1 MLEYTETNDAPK
13 AIGPYSQAIRFEN
26 LLFLS
31 GAIPLDPDTGEVVGD
46 TIEEQTK
53 QVIKNIT
60 GILNANNID
69 FKHVIK
75 TTCFLSDMQDFDNFN
90 KVYETAFIS
99 KPARSCVAVKEL
111 PKNVLC
117 EIELIAY
124 M

>member
-1 MLEYTETNDAPK
+1 MLEYTDTNDAPK

-60 GILNANNID
+60 SILNANNID

-75 TTCFLSDMQDFDNFN
+75 TTCFLSDMQNFADFN

-99 KPARSCVAVKEL
+99 KPACSCIAVKEL
-111 PKNVLC
+111 PKKVFC

-124 M
+124 I